1 MEKSWDV
8 SKRQDFSFSL
18 RSSRN
23 DTFPRR
29 FKAAKYRA
37 ASFIEYSNPDASS
50 AFARFYDDTAFVDSL
65 SGNSES
71 HSIKNTPAVSAE
83 SAKLKT
89 GNVRRKL
96 HDVSMSIMSVT

>member
-8 SKRQDFSFSL
+8 SKRQVFSISL

-23 DTFPRR
+23 DTFSRR
-29 FKAAKYRA
+29 FEAAKYRA

-50 AFARFYDDTAFVDSL
+50 TFARFYDDAAFVDF

-71 HSIKNTPAVSAE
+71 HNIKNTPAVSAE
-83 SAKLKT
+83 SARLKT
-89 GNVRRKL
+89 GNARRKL